1 MTDDAFRVTYECQNC
16 GNEWDDTYEQNVR
29 VKTYE
34 LDNGQPYVRVN
45 NHDEFSTSYKIVCD
59 VCRLTVVTVTD
70 RSPTD
75 TSTAATET

>member
-16 GNEWDDTYEQNVR
+16 GNEWNDTYEQNVR

-45 NHDEFSTSYKIVCD
+45 NYDEFSTSYKIVCD
-59 VCRLTVVTVTD
+59 VCRLTAVTVTD

-75 TSTAATET
+75 TSTATTET